1 MSLAPGLLRLISESS
16 TFAAFLDS
24 AAAQVCQLHGAD
36 ACDLMLLQGDQH
48 LVLSASTSAPEM
60 VGRVKVGLHIGIV
73 GRVMQSGVSLP
84 VPVRADLPEHAI
96 TLPDYD
102 ERIYEAAHFSPIL
115 TQKGPIG
122 VAVLRKRD
130 AWSLNSQRV
139 AELDRS
145 VTELALGIEAYQ
157 NLATR
162 SSQVNQLGAM
172 REVTDTI
179 AQSPYLE
186 EILQLLVSLT
196 AQQFNYLVCS
206 VRLLDET
213 NSELVLRATQATMPE
228 YKRKRSI
235 KVGESI
241 AGRAVVLMKP
251 IIVTDVQ
258 SEADYIGHDLA
269 ERQGLHSMA
278 CIPMTVHNKAIGVLT
293 VYTDSIRSFT
303 DAEIL
308 ALETIAKQAAFSI
321 ERAKLQVRHTLMQ
334 EMHHRVKNNLQ
345 QVVSLLR
352 LQLRHRH
359 YPTIDDAI
367 NDSIGRIL
375 AIAAVHDL
383 LSREDLDRVAL
394 KTIAESLVGHLQQG
408 MISPGKR
415 IAFDVRG
422 QDIVLGMTQA
432 TQIALILN
440 ELILNAVQHAF
451 VDRDLGE
458 VHITFETQ
466 DDRVMLW
473 VANNGTPLPDSF
485 NLGSHSHLGLQI
497 VSNLARSLGGSLI
510 LEDRLGW
517 TVAEINFERGAGD

>member
-1 MSLAPGLLRLISESS
+1 MSLAADLLRLIGES
-16 TFAAFLDS
+16 TNLDAFLD
-24 AAAQVCQLHGAD
+24 AAAAKMCQLHGAD
-36 ACDLMLLQGDQH
+36 ACDLMLLQGDQL
-48 LVLSASTSAPEM
+48 LVLSASTTAPEM
-60 VGRVKVGLHIGIV
+60 VGRVRVGPHLGVV
-73 GRVMQSGVSLP
+73 GRVLQSGQSIP
-84 VPVRADLPEHAI
+84 VPMRADLPEFAI

-102 ERIYEAAHFSPIL
+102 ERIYEAAHFSPL
-115 TQKGPIG
+115 KTDRGTLG
-122 VAVLRKRD
+122 VAIFRRRASWD
-130 AWSLNSQRV
+130 
-139 AELDRS
+139 LDSHEVGRINAD

-157 NLATR
+157 NFSQR

-206 VRLLDET
+206 VRLLDES

-241 AGRAVVLMKP
+241 AGRAVLLKKP

-258 SEADYIGHDLA
+258 NEADYIGHDLA

-293 VYTDSIRSFT
+293 VYTDSIRPFT

-408 MISPGKR
+408 MILPGTQL
-415 IAFDVRG
+415 AFDVRG
-422 QDIVLGMTQA
+422 HDIVLGMTQA

-451 VDRDLGE
+451 VDLDQGE
-458 VHITFETQ
+458 VHITFETK

-473 VANNGTPLPDSF
+473 VANNGTPLPPNF
-485 NLGSHSHLGLQI
+485 NLTDHSHLGLQI
-497 VSNLARSLGGSLI
+497 VTNLARSLNGSFV

-517 TVAEINFERGAGD
+517 TVAEINFERRAGD